1 MYSVVKYAWRAHA
14 VRIVIEFDAAATLET
29 YLKTPTMNKVLFK
42 AQRILPCSFQCLNDS
57 WLLLIPR
64 LDECD
69 EMRTFIQNFNDFST
83 AFAICLNAFADSF
96 FVKYIFSL
104 VTSHS
109 TTAATWLTKTSR
121 SREVPI
127 TKTAGKLFLTVTTRW
142 AFPVQKMRASSVLS
156 NYSCFAEV
164 YRRLLHTVLCVM
176 VNK

>member
-1 MYSVVKYAWRAHA
+1 MYRVVKYAWRAHA

-57 WLLLIPR
+57 WLLLIPW
-64 LDECD
+64 LDGCD

-83 AFAICLNAFADSF
+83 AFAICLNTFADSF

-127 TKTAGKLFLTVTTRW
+127 TKTAGKLF
-142 AFPVQKMRASSVLS
+142 FNCNHSI
-156 NYSCFAEV
+156 SCFLSRKWEQALF
-164 YRRLLHTVLCVM
+164 YQITPALQRSTADCCTLCYV
-176 VNK
+176 